1 MINKRIW
8 IIMKW
13 ELIHIVRDPLSMI
26 ISLFMPFFMLYLF
39 GYSLC
44 FELRQMPTAVYDMDQ
59 TESSRDYIEAVNS
72 TSYFDVA
79 YHLTDYQQ
87 CIDYLD
93 KGFTKLVIVI
103 PNHFHRMIS
112 EHTAAPVQAMVDG
125 SFTNSAQF
133 IVNYMIGINASYS
146 QNIIVKYL
154 NTKGADI
161 NLQPVKMTVR
171 SWYNQSLRDYTF
183 AVTGVFSIIIMGFVP
198 ILCALA
204 IVKEKETGS
213 IQQIFVS
220 PVKSYEYIAG
230 KMAPYVLFLGL
241 DNFIVILLGI
251 WWFRLPF
258 RGSIIMLFI
267 AIFLMV
273 FATVGIGFFI
283 SGITKSQLT
292 AMLLGIVFTLM
303 PAFIFGDAIAPV
315 MNIPD
320 GWRLYACLFPA
331 RFFSGFIRGVLM
343 KGAGFMSYWQ
353 DAVSLLIYC
362 IAIFSISSFTI
373 SKRKLV

>member
-93 KGFTKLVIVI
+93 KGITKLVIVI